1 MNLNNLVQAS
11 IFTSIAVGLG
21 FIFMFIPNLEF
32 ISITVFL
39 SGITLG
45 YLSGALVGGTSM
57 LIYSTLNPLG
67 SGLVF
72 LPLLISQIL
81 AMAVIGFSGGIFKK
95 LFFKIKIKSLSIIS
109 GIIGSLCAIW
119 YDGLTTLAYPLSAGY
134 TFNEIMAYALAG
146 LIFTAMHIV
155 ANGLIFCI
163 SVPIFI
169 SRMKT

>member
-1 MNLNNLVQAS
+1 
-11 IFTSIAVGLG
+11 
-21 FIFMFIPNLEF
+21 
-32 ISITVFL
+32 
-39 SGITLG
+39 
-45 YLSGALVGGTSM
+45 M

-81 AMAVIGFSGGIFKK
+81 AMAVIGLFGGIFKK
-95 LFFKIKIKSLSIIS
+95 LFFKVKIKSLSIIS

-134 TFNEIMAYALAG
+134 NFNEIMAYALAG

>member
-21 FIFMFIPNLEF
+21 FIFMLIPNLEF

-45 YLSGALVGGTSM
+45 YPSGALVGGTSM

-72 LPLLISQIL
+72 FPLLISQIL

-95 LFFKIKIKSLSIIS
+95 LFFKMNNKILPIIS
-109 GIIGSLCAIW
+109 CIVGCLCAVW
-119 YDGLTTLAYPLSAGY
+119 YDGLTTMAYPLSAGY
-134 TFNEIMAYALAG
+134 SLNEIMAYALAG

-155 ANGLIFCI
+155 SNGLIFCI

-169 SRMKT
+169 NRMKT